1 VFFCD
6 VSQQVLFAQHPASH
20 AFSLAV
26 FERMQVAAE
35 SRAGARKSA
44 IARTADMPILVNISL
59 FHSTIR
65 AIGRV
70 ERYGCVSVSVPF
82 SGRAFC
88 GTMRACERR
97 PPDCSSASRWFALR
111 CSRPFSRCR
120 RNGQPLRNQ
129 IAVRKCWRARANV
142 MVVRRMQT
150 HRTPRQGRHVVLP
163 SIAAW
168 CFILQM
174 RSRLSRKSWFS
185 EPSAEAMSMYQS
197 ARIDRL
203 FRRRAW
209 RRFDRIGPRSSWRGG
224 TLTLNKEE
232 YEIHPFDRSD
242 RGHARHGFGHVRQP

>member
-1 VFFCD
+1 MFFCD
-6 VSQQVLFAQHPASH
+6 VSQQVLLAQHPASH

-70 ERYGCVSVSVPF
+70 QRYGCVSVSVRF

-88 GTMRACERR
+88 GKMRSCERP
-97 PPDCSSASRWFALR
+97 PPDCSSACRWYAWR
-111 CSRPFSRCR
+111 CSRPSSRCR
-120 RNGQPLRNQ
+120 AKRYLRRNQ

-142 MVVRRMQT
+142 MVVHRMQT
-150 HRTPRQGRHVVLP
+150 HRIPRQDRHVVSL

-168 CFILQM
+168 SFISQT
-174 RSRLSRKSWFS
+174 RGPLSR
-185 EPSAEAMSMYQS
+185 
-197 ARIDRL
+197 
-203 FRRRAW
+203 
-209 RRFDRIGPRSSWRGG
+209 
-224 TLTLNKEE
+224 TL
-232 YEIHPFDRSD
+232 
-242 RGHARHGFGHVRQP
+242 